1 MKEIRRRNRT
11 STLAIK
17 QPPLPTSWVYLISF
31 ILRIGSRVEPWQY
44 SRALHASRYRCD
56 HQSVANIATKTEINK
71 QNKRKVKKMNI
82 SKYFTGQSVELK
94 RSAIHFA
101 DYNPREINDE
111 ERKNIKRGIK
121 KFGLLGGIVVNKQTG
136 LTLVQGHQRISI
148 MDELEKYNPETKEN
162 DYVVRAEV
170 IDVDL
175 KTEKVINILLNNPNA
190 QGKWNRDKL
199 AQLVTE
205 VDYKDAGISDADL
218 SLLGLDYMFQT
229 EAEQDIAN
237 SLGELMQ
244 GVEDEKQAEREEKT
258 AQRLAEKQAEQ
269 AAKIAHMKEVKQE
282 VREAAQKSAD
292 NMDAYVMLSFTN
304 IEARNTFLQR
314 FGYPT
319 DSKFI
324 KGEDFDMRVEAA
336 DYGEE

>member
-1 MKEIRRRNRT
+1 
-11 STLAIK
+11 
-17 QPPLPTSWVYLISF
+17 
-31 ILRIGSRVEPWQY
+31 
-44 SRALHASRYRCD
+44 
-56 HQSVANIATKTEINK
+56 
-71 QNKRKVKKMNI
+71 MNI
-82 SKYFTGQSVELK
+82 SKYFTGQSVELR

-121 KFGLLGGIVVNKQTG
+121 KFGLLGGIIVNKQTG
-136 LTLVQGHQRISI
+136 LTIVQGHQRISI

-175 KTEKVINILLNNPNA
+175 KTEKIINVLLNNPNA

-199 AQLVTE
+199 AQMVADVGVEET
-205 VDYKDAGISDADL
+205 KDAGFTDADF

-244 GVEDEKQAEREEKT
+244 GVEEEKQAEREEKA

-336 DYGEE
+336 DYGEK